1 MSDEVI
7 DLAMAS
13 KNAEDALAV
22 RRATQT
28 PPRLTLLQLIFGW
41 PGRYAERC
49 AQEGRE
55 NHIKRLRVV
64 IEQKREM
71 LSQLPDLALA
81 RKHAAQLAYGVTLQE
96 IECWRDTEAAKAK
109 ADIKRLAA
117 ELEIMES
124 DQCA

>member
-13 KNAEDALAV
+13 KNVEDALAV

-28 PPRLTLLQLIFGW
+28 LPRLTLFQLIFGR

-55 NHIKRLRVV
+55 SHIKRLRVV